1 MLVYWFGYGGSK
13 HLAEELRPLIEKLN
27 CKLVTMSEW
36 EDSDVLWNKD
46 TWLQELKKADVIIIP
61 CNYNMQPA
69 KSNNRLTQALS
80 LGKPVICSPLDAYW
94 KVNEKF
100 PGCCLF
106 ASNLNEWEF
115 HLTELRDN
123 EELCKILTERA
134 FRAAAAYSIQ
144 EITKKWID
152 VIEKSDT
159 LDIIIPSYNNV
170 EYLKLC
176 IHSIRK
182 NTKAYNIIISDAG
195 SNASTWEFYKILKN
209 MTILG
214 EQDKRLNF
222 SQTCNAGIKHS
233 TSEYFVL
240 LNSDTIVSKNWD
252 INLLKKM
259 QADKNLAACGVLSNC
274 DRYWLHDA
282 PGKPSYPMSIPG
294 LDLVPGMK
302 ACQLED
308 RLEDLYRFMENS
320 NNSHAGTL
328 VEQEWVAYY
337 ATIFNRKIFDNV
349 GLLDPGFKN
358 GCEDLD
364 FCIRIKKMRY
374 KIAQAIDSFVFHFG
388 GITRGSYEI
397 EGKESYHQEDR
408 ENHAYLKEKW
418 GDYRQP

>member
-1 MLVYWFGYGGSK
+1 MKSIYFFGYGGSSV
-13 HLAEELRPLIEKLN
+13 LLEPLRPIIEKLGM
-27 CKLVTMSEW
+27 KLITIHEW
-36 EDSDVLWNKD
+36 EDADIKWELS
-46 TWLQELKKADVIIIP
+46 TWLEHLKKADIIIIP
-61 CNYNMQPA
+61 ANYEIQPC
-69 KSNNRLTQALS
+69 KSNTRLTQALS

-100 PGCCLF
+100 PGCCIF
-106 ASNLNEWEF
+106 ASNLSEWEF
-115 HLTELRDN
+115 HLTSLRDDDN
-123 EELCKILTERA
+123 LCKIISERA
-134 FRAAAAYSIQ
+134 LKAAQSYSIE

-152 VIEKSDT
+152 VINYTDS
-159 LDIIIPSYNNV
+159 LDIVIPSYNNV

-176 IHSIRK
+176 IQSIRK
-182 NTKAYNIIISDAG
+182 NTKSYNIIISDAG
-195 SNASTWEFYKILKN
+195 SNASTWEFYRILKN
-209 MTILG
+209 VTILG

-252 INLLKKM
+252 ENLLKKM
-259 QADKNLAACGVLSNC
+259 KADQNLAACGVLSNC

-282 PGKPSYPMSIPG
+282 PGKPTYPMSIPG

-308 RLEDLYRFMENS
+308 RLENLYSFMDNS
-320 NNSHAGTL
+320 NQSHAGTL

-337 ATIFNRKIFDNV
+337 ATMFNRKIFDEV

-364 FCIRIKKMRY
+364 FCIRTKKMGY
-374 KIAQAIDSFVFHFG
+374 KMAQAIDSFVFHFG
-388 GITRGSYEI
+388 GISRKYYE
-397 EGKESYHQEDR
+397 EECCKNGE
-408 ENHAYLKEKW
+408 
-418 GDYRQP
+418 